1 MVIPLSKIQV
11 PHIPPSVIGRKELVD
26 ILDWDDDEAARAV
39 LVCAPAGYGKTTL
52 LALHAHRLKRADRL
66 IAWMTC
72 DRHDADSTHLW
83 QGVLAALTAAVG
95 RTPAHR
101 RPRDPFGSMT
111 APAVMDRAFLAELAE
126 AVDALGAPMTLVLD
140 DFHEITDSGT
150 LAGVT
155 DFVRSLPNRL
165 NLIVGTRRDPAISL
179 HRLRLDGRLREVR
192 GADLAFGR
200 GEVERVLRGQGV
212 QLDDSDLTML
222 WRRTEGW
229 PAAVRLASLSLA
241 HDPDP
246 ARFVAEFAGDDS
258 AVAGYLVAEILGRL
272 PGALQ
277 QFLLDTCVTDDL
289 TAELA
294 ATLSGRPDAGALL
307 DGLEQANA
315 LVQRLGR
322 SGEWF
327 RYHALLRSY
336 LRAELRRRDLGAT
349 RTRHRRAAAW
359 FDDAGLPGSAL
370 EHAVAAGDA
379 AMIRA
384 LLSRHGVRLLLAG
397 NGSLLSR
404 VIAESP
410 PEVRDDPEILLLA
423 SIVAFS
429 SSDRVGGDQALARF
443 QASPER
449 GTDTGPTA
457 VRMRRLL
464 HVARFYQARMHGDT
478 GVLGQADDRAA
489 AVRGRRADDD
499 VDLLVLVNRGA
510 LRIAAG
516 DYPRAKAD
524 LRAGLELGRRRG
536 HHRLALDCMNQLTGA
551 TGGLSEI
558 RESGEWA
565 RRTAVFAAEHGWA
578 TSPQL
583 AYSYVVAGWCAYLM
597 LDLEEADRQVGMAVA
612 AMEGGA
618 IEPEAECAVRSGAAI
633 IAFDRYPQRRSAL
646 RDLNLIWDQ
655 QHGTRP
661 SPALAAFAQLA
672 EMRMCLIL
680 GDRGGAAAVAAR
692 ADELSTA
699 TGDVAVL
706 RAVELLDHQHY
717 DRARALVAPVL
728 AGELPT
734 VVVTSHITAWLV
746 EALATAHAG
755 MSETAHRALLT
766 ALTTGANTGVMRP
779 FYDFG
784 PPVHELLIAAIGR
797 AGHLEPFLAR
807 LLEAWRGA
815 EAWQEAHGAGEVID
829 HVRDPHPV
837 LAAPLTAREIE
848 VLRDLPSLLTA
859 EEIAG
864 QHQVSVNTVKT
875 HLRSLY
881 RKLGAANRRDAVS
894 LARRLSLL

>member
-1 MVIPLSKIQV
+1 M
-11 PHIPPSVIGRKELVD
+11 PHIPPSVIGREELVD
-26 ILDWDDDEAARAV
+26 ILDWDDDEAGRAV

-52 LALHAHRLKRADRL
+52 LALHAQRLKREDRL
-66 IAWMTC
+66 IGWMTC
-72 DRHDADSTHLW
+72 DRHDADPAHLW

-101 RPRDPFGSMT
+101 RPRDPFGSLT
-111 APAVMDRAFLAELAE
+111 APAVMDRAFIAELAE
-126 AVDALGAPMTLVLD
+126 AVDALEAPMTLVLD
-140 DFHEITDSGT
+140 DFHEITDPGT

-192 GADLAFGR
+192 GLDLAFGR
-200 GEVERVLRGQGV
+200 TEVEQVLRGQGV
-212 QLDDSDLTML
+212 QLDGTDLTML

-246 ARFVAEFAGDDS
+246 ERFVAEFAGDDS
-258 AVAGYLVAEILGRL
+258 AVAGYLVAEILSRL
-272 PGALQ
+272 PVALQ

-336 LRAELRRRDLGAT
+336 LLAELRRRDLSAA
-349 RTRHRRAAAW
+349 RTRHRLAAVW

-370 EHAVAAGDA
+370 EHAVAAGDP

-384 LLSRHGVRLLLAG
+384 LLSRHGIQLLLAG
-397 NGSLLSR
+397 KGSLLIR

-410 PEVRDDPEILLLA
+410 PEVGDDPEVLLLM

-429 SSDRVGGDQALARF
+429 SSDRVGGDLALARF
-443 QASPER
+443 QALLER
-449 GTDTGPTA
+449 GADTGPGAART
-457 VRMRRLL
+457 RRLL
-464 HVARFYQARMHGDT
+464 HLARFYQARMHGDT
-478 GVLGQADDRAA
+478 GVLGQVDDRAAA

-499 VDLLVLVNRGA
+499 VELLVLVNRGA

-597 LDLEEADRQVGMAVA
+597 LDLEEAGRQVGLAMA
-612 AMEGGA
+612 AMGGGA

-655 QHGTRP
+655 LHDAKP

-680 GDRGGAAAVAAR
+680 GDRGRAAAVAAR
-692 ADELSTA
+692 ADELLSG

-706 RAVELLDHQHY
+706 HAVELLDHQHH

-728 AGELPT
+728 AGELST
-734 VVVTSHITAWLV
+734 VVVTSLITAWLV
-746 EALATAHAG
+746 EALTAAHAG
-755 MSETAHRALLT
+755 MSETVHRALLT
-766 ALTTGANTGVMRP
+766 ALTIGANTGVMRP

-797 AGHLEPFLAR
+797 AGHLEPFLAG
-807 LLEAWRGA
+807 LLEAWRKA
-815 EAWQEAHGAGEVID
+815 EAWQEAHAAGEVVD
-829 HVRDPHPV
+829 HAVDPHPV

-864 QHQVSVNTVKT
+864 EHQVSVNTVKT